1 MASRPTDRQLLDA
14 LRLTGSLLDE
24 DCWLVGGSF
33 HFRLDGPWSIAIST
47 ESAGRFRVAACHRA
61 TPVAT
66 LWCLAGD
73 RDRLA
78 DLVLTARAEA
88 QALVA

>member
-1 MASRPTDRQLLDA
+1 MV
-14 LRLTGSLLDE
+14 GSLLDE
-24 DCWLVGGSF
+24 ECWLLDGRF

-47 ESAGRFRVAACHRA
+47 ESAGRFRVSACHHA

-73 RDRLA
+73 ADRLA
-78 DLVLTARAEA
+78 DLVLGARAEA